1 MSVSTGKF
9 KNYDLGPGTMNIIND
24 RHSLIQDETDKIMKS
39 EKFQSKTELNPQ

>member
-24 RHSLIQDETDKIMKS
+24 THSLQDETDKIMKDG
-39 EKFQSKTELNPQ
+39 KFQSKTELNPH